1 MKYSA
6 KFHPLIGVDYTEAY
20 EWYEEKA
27 EGLGQ
32 RFFDAVEKKIKQIL
46 LHPYHFSSKGNDTY
60 REVSVDVFPYQI
72 VYKISH
78 EKKEVYFSSIH
89 HAKKS
94 PIKKYRVE
102 KGKTL

>member
-32 RFFDAVEKKIKQIL
+32 
-46 LHPYHFSSKGNDTY
+46 HFLMPWK
-60 REVSVDVFPYQI
+60 R
-72 VYKISH
+72 K
-78 EKKEVYFSSIH
+78 
-89 HAKKS
+89 
-94 PIKKYRVE
+94 
-102 KGKTL
+102 